1 MPRRGYSLRT
11 VIGVTTIALMLITTT
26 LFSISYGS
34 TGFEPFYM
42 LIQSDSPILELRI
55 ARTVFA
61 ILTGLAL
68 AVAGT
73 LIQAATRNPLASPSI
88 LGLQSGALAAVLL
101 AILVSGVLT
110 RTALI
115 IFAFLGSFAAY
126 TLATAIASLAGM
138 TATALIL
145 GGIAIASVLSGLSHL
160 LLYLVQ
166 TKIFGQP
173 MLILLGSVSIA
184 RVSEAPLYAAATLCG
199 VAAAL
204 AMWKRVNAILLG
216 DDFATQLG
224 YDPRATRLILA
235 TLASVLTAVSVSFV
249 GIVSFVGLI
258 APHIARLVV
267 GDDARKHIPLSAI
280 SGALIVLLADIF
292 VRAISASST
301 LGELPISIPTSIVGA
316 TVLSYL
322 VVSRA
327 RG

>member
-1 MPRRGYSLRT
+1 MPRRSLKAL
-11 VIGVTTIALMLITTT
+11 IGTSAIAMMLLVTI

-34 TGFEPFYM
+34 TGFKPFYL
-42 LIQSDSPILELRI
+42 LIQCRNPILELRV
-55 ARTVFA
+55 ARTLFA

-88 LGLQSGALAAVLL
+88 LGLQSGALTAVLL
-101 AILVSGVLT
+101 AILVSGILT
-110 RTALI
+110 RTMLI
-115 IFAFLGSFAAY
+115 VFAFLGSFAAY

-145 GGIAIASVLSGLSHL
+145 GGIAIASMLSGLSHL

-166 TKIFGQP
+166 SKLFGQP

-184 RVSEAPLYAAATLCG
+184 RPSEAPLYALATLCG
-199 VAAAL
+199 IATAI

-224 YDPRATRLILA
+224 YDPRTTRLILA
-235 TLASVLTAVSVSFV
+235 SLASILTAVSVSFV

-267 GDDARKHIPLSAI
+267 GDDARKHIPLSAV
-280 SGALIVLLADIF
+280 SGALIVLLADVF

-301 LGELPISIPTSIVGA
+301 MGELPISIPTSIVGA
-316 TVLSYL
+316 AVLSYL
-322 VVSRA
+322 VISRT